1 MDDIKV
7 TLIISVYN
15 EERSLPKALDSAV
28 FQTLKELEIICVND
42 GSTDY
47 TSRILELYAMKYPN
61 IRIITQGNLGSGNAM
76 NKALL
81 LSHGEYVY
89 ILNARDV
96 LEIDALDKMY
106 KMAKRNSSDVVFA
119 PFAVFDDELEFEKNR
134 ISNKTFFPIP
144 EYLKEKTIKPEEIY
158 SILFDIPPVCWGKL
172 IKKSY
177 LEQNKICFVENLS
190 FKDFLF
196 LIEIIL
202 RAKNIMTLG
211 EVLLYHKK
219 SPKEDYKKMDLFDIY
234 RATEELLKELRTPR
248 SLISKF
254 KTHKKNSLVQYYDTI
269 LDRNIR
275 FKYRCRL
282 LKIYPEFYFKRIK
295 WTFWKFYRFSLCS
308 RYGEKWKK

>member
-1 MDDIKV
+1 MPDTKV
-7 TLIISVYN
+7 TLIIPVYN

-61 IRIITQGNLGSGNAM
+61 IRIISQGNLGSGNAI

-81 LSHGEYVY
+81 LSHSEYVY
-89 ILNARDV
+89 ILSARDV
-96 LEIDALDKMY
+96 LEVDALEKMY
-106 KMAKRNSSDVVFA
+106 KTAKKNSAQVVFT
-119 PFAVFDDELEFEKNR
+119 PFAVFDDELEFEKSK
-134 ISNKTFFPIP
+134 ISKKVFFPIP
-144 EYLKEKTIKPEEIY
+144 EYLKDKTIRPEETY
-158 SILFDIPPVCWGKL
+158 SFLFDIPPVCWGKL

-177 LEQNKICFVENLS
+177 LEENKICFVENYS

-196 LIEIIL
+196 LVEIIL
-202 RAKNIMTLG
+202 RAKTIMSLG
-211 EVLLYHKK
+211 EVLLFHKK

-234 RATEELLKELRTPR
+234 RIAGELLKELKAPR

-254 KTHKKNSLVQYYDTI
+254 KEHKKNSLVQYYDTI

-295 WTFWKFYRFSLCS
+295 WTF
-308 RYGEKWKK
+308 